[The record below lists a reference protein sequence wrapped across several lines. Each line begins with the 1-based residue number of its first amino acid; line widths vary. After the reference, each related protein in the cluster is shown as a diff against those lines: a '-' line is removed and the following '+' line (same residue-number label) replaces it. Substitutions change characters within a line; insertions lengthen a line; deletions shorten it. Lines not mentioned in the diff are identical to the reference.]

1 MKSPRTAVAAGL
13 GALVLMVA
21 ILMAVFNDPR
31 GRRAVLWSAG
41 IALVVQVVAFALARR
56 SSPQGVF
63 KAVGAGAVLRALALV
78 LYALVFL
85 RPLGLPPVPALLSL
99 AVLFFVTTVLE
110 SWLLTS

>member
-1 MKSPRTAVAAGL
+1 MKSARTAAAVGL
-13 GALVLMVA
+13 GALAIVVA
-21 ILMAVFNDPR
+21 ILLAVFSDPR

-41 IALVVQVVAFALARR
+41 IAVVIQLVAFTLARR
-56 SSPQGVF
+56 SSPQRVF
-63 KAVGAGAVLRALALV
+63 KAVGVGAVLRALALV
-78 LYALVFL
+78 LYAFVFL